1 MRQAIKQFVTRLIGV
16 GGRFLSFAKRPL
28 IQKTGLLLAAVL
40 FAGGMYWSWQATGL
54 RVEDL
59 QAGSLL
65 VLLLLV
71 LPLIILSNIFEL
83 YYSAAL
89 AGAKL
94 TLGTSARVSILSSAV
109 NLLPLPAGPLMRG
122 VAIREGGGTTANSVI
137 AVFFPAFIWMAL
149 GFLITGVG
157 LTVFGAVG
165 AALVAGLIAAG
176 IFTVCAWIVQARGIS
191 KAAAVKIVAIK
202 LIATIL
208 DTCAIYLAFRSLAV
222 EASFGQ
228 AMALSAS
235 GPLGSAVSVVP
246 AGLGIREL
254 AASGLGVMA
263 GLTAAQAFLAPSLY
277 RVVYLVAL
285 SPLALVLALF
295 PLRRKS

>member
-1 MRQAIKQFVTRLIGV
+1 MRQALKQFVTRLIGA
-16 GGRFLSFAKRPL
+16 GGRFLSFAKRPTV
-28 IQKTGLLLAAVL
+28 QKTGLLLAALL

-54 RVEDL
+54 EAGNL
-59 QAGSLL
+59 QPGSLL
-65 VLLLLV
+65 LLLLLV
-71 LPLIILSNIFEL
+71 SPFIILSNIFEL

-89 AGAKL
+89 VGARL

-149 GFLITGVG
+149 GFLITAVG
-157 LTVFGAVG
+157 LCVFGAVG
-165 AALVAGLIAAG
+165 PALVAGIVAAG
-176 IFTVCAWIVQARGIS
+176 IFLVCAWVVQARGIS
-191 KAAAVKIVAIK
+191 KAAAVKILAIK
-202 LIATIL
+202 LVATLL
-208 DTCAIYLAFRSLAV
+208 DTCAIYLAFSALAV
-222 EASFGQ
+222 DASFGQ

-254 AASGLGVMA
+254 AASGLGMMA

-295 PLRRKS
+295 PLRRKG